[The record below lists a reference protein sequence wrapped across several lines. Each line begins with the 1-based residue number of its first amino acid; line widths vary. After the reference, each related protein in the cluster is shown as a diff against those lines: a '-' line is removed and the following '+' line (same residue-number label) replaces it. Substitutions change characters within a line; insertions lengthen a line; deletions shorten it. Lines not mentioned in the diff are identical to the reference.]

1 MLLVKRRSAASIEGM
16 KMTGWDRFTAQTV
29 TEKLDRNLMSL
40 SQAKRL
46 YPDIKARTKKEF
58 IREVWA
64 ANRRFADSLKTP
76 E

>member
-1 MLLVKRRSAASIEGM
+1 MN
-16 KMTGWDRFTAQTV
+16 GWDRFTAQMV
-29 TEKLDRNLMSL
+29 TEKLDRNLMPL

-64 ANRRFADSLKTP
+64 ANRRFADSLKAP